1 MQLNVLNDLA
11 EAKRRW
17 TEKNNKKRRPANVPA
32 RFPFRQQRKQRTQHK
47 TGPEPHQTIP
57 HKPMGIASR
66 HDRVMPTVSKNMQ
79 KTKEESV
86 RS

>member
-17 TEKNNKKRRPANVPA
+17 TEKKQQETTTRKSPSQISVSPAEKRA
-32 RFPFRQQRKQRTQHK
+32 KTTQN
-47 TGPEPHQTIP
+47 GPEPHQTIP